1 MVIVVIGKCAVGKS
15 TFSEFLNQIY
25 GFNVYEIG
33 NYVRKAFISSNI
45 QDKTLIEFVDTFAQ
59 QGKLTYFVKNA
70 IRCSLKENYNN
81 IIFSGVRTSDEL
93 ECIQNKYPELL
104 LVCINCSSFNRKRR
118 YSKFT
123 KDLVSLEQRSIIE
136 KRWTDGSNPEDKADY
151 IIDNNS
157 SLEDFYSSISK
168 MMMKYGKEAFY
179 E

>member
-15 TFSEFLNQIY
+15 TFSTYLNHIY

-33 NYVRKAFISSNI
+33 NYVRNAFISSNVK
-45 QDKTLIEFVDTFAQ
+45 DKNLIEFVDTFAQ
-59 QGKLTYFVKNA
+59 QGKLIYFVKNA
-70 IRCSLKENYNN
+70 IKCSLKGNHKN
-81 IIFSGVRTSDEL
+81 IIFSGIRTSAEL
-93 ECIQNKYPELL
+93 ECIQKEYPDLL
-104 LVCINCSSFNRKRR
+104 LVHINCTNFNRKRR
-118 YSKFT
+118 YAKFT
-123 KDLVSLEQRSIIE
+123 QDLVSLEQRSIIE

-168 MMMKYGKEAFY
+168 MMMKYEKEVFY